1 MTPPLAGVRVLD
13 LSRVLAGPY
22 CTMLLTDLG
31 ADVVKVERPGAGDET
46 RTWGPPFADGEATYF
61 LSINRGKRSI
71 ELDLADPA
79 SRQVVERLVE
89 SSDVVIEN
97 FRAGGAERLGL
108 DYESVRRLRE
118 DVVYCSI
125 TGFGSGRQPAGRPG
139 YDFVV
144 QAECGLMS
152 ITGDP
157 SGPPMKVGVAVVDV
171 LCGLHAAVGILAA
184 LRDRERTGSGRRI
197 EVSLLESAM
206 AALVNVAQAAL
217 STGVEAGRYGSAH
230 PSIVPYEPFEA
241 ADGWIAV
248 AAPNDGLWGR
258 LCAALERPDLVADER
273 FSTNPGRV
281 CHRDELVR
289 SLSSTFRARPS
300 AEWLALL
307 DQHGVPAGK
316 VRGVREAFEAAAE
329 AGEPATIEVEHPAI
343 GRLPL
348 TRSPIRLEAED
359 LGEPLAPPL
368 LGQHTE
374 EILRELGF

>member
-1 MTPPLAGVRVLD
+1 MGY
-13 LSRVLAGPY
+13 G
-22 CTMLLTDLG
+22 
-31 ADVVKVERPGAGDET
+31 
-46 RTWGPPFADGEATYF
+46 
-61 LSINRGKRSI
+61 
-71 ELDLADPA
+71 
-79 SRQVVERLVE
+79 
-89 SSDVVIEN
+89 
-97 FRAGGAERLGL
+97 
-108 DYESVRRLRE
+108 
-118 DVVYCSI
+118 VVY
-125 TGFGSGRQPAGRPG
+125 
-139 YDFVV
+139 V
-144 QAECGLMS
+144 Q
-152 ITGDP
+152 
-157 SGPPMKVGVAVVDV
+157 
-171 LCGLHAAVGILAA
+171 
-184 LRDRERTGSGRRI
+184 
-197 EVSLLESAM
+197 
-206 AALVNVAQAAL
+206 
-217 STGVEAGRYGSAH
+217 
-230 PSIVPYEPFEA
+230 
-241 ADGWIAV
+241 
-248 AAPNDGLWGR
+248 
-258 LCAALERPDLVADER
+258 ALERPDLVADER